1 MYLKKNKQS
10 DEKGDSNIVSN
21 GTHTDWQFF
30 LKAEDAWESMFE
42 AVRDAKKEILCEQYI
57 LGNDHV
63 GKKFLNLLMDK
74 AREGLGVQ
82 IIVDMVGGAVS
93 GLFYDNDFL
102 KEIEESGVKLIFWN
116 PVKLWR
122 IDTIFSWFF
131 RNHRKLMVIDE
142 HVGFVGG
149 VGFRE
154 DMKAW
159 RDTHLKV
166 VGPVVE
172 EMRHAFLEM
181 WALSNEKRFF
191 RRLKKTKHFTRGF
204 QFITNSPSRK
214 KRFLYEKVAYELAG
228 AQKRIL
234 LTTPYF
240 IPDRK
245 MSRLLRLTSM
255 RGVEVKILIPKESNH
270 PWVDRA
276 SRSVFG
282 KLLKSGVDIYR
293 YEDAMLHAKTLVVDD
308 KFATVGSFN
317 FDSLSF
323 NFNYEGN
330 VISHSSLF
338 IDQVAAYFEEDCSR
352 ASKVNLI
359 EWKNRSLI
367 EKIQER
373 IATFIRRLL

>member
-1 MYLKKNKQS
+1 M
-10 DEKGDSNIVSN
+10 
-21 GTHTDWQFF
+21 HTDWQFF

-57 LGNDHV
+57 IGNDHV
-63 GKKFLNLLMDK
+63 GKKFLNLLMDR

-82 IIVDMVGGAVS
+82 VIVDMVGGAVS
-93 GLFYDNDFL
+93 GLFYDNSL
-102 KEIEESGVKLIFWN
+102 LREIEESGVKLIFWN

-122 IDTIFSWFF
+122 LDTIFSWFF
-131 RNHRKLMVIDE
+131 RNHRKVMVIDE
-142 HVGFVGG
+142 HIGFVGG

-154 DMKAW
+154 DMKNW

-166 VGPVVE
+166 IGPVVE

-191 RRLKKTKHFTRGF
+191 RRLKKTKHFIRGF
-204 QFITNSPSRK
+204 QFITNSPSRT

-245 MSRLLRLTSM
+245 MSRILRLASM
-255 RGVEVKILIPKESNH
+255 RGVEVKILIPKQSNH

-338 IDQVAAYFEEDCSR
+338 IDQVAAYFEEDCSG
-352 ASKVNLI
+352 ASKVNLV
-359 EWKNRSLI
+359 EWRNRSLI

-373 IATFIRRLL
+373 IAMLIRRLL